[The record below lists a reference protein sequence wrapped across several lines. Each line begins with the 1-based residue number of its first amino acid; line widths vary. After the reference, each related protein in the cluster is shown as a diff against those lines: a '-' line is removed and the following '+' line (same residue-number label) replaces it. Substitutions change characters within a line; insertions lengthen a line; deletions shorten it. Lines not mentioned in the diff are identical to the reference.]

1 MTPTRRAGQR
11 GLSRTLILA
20 AAMLLLLGA
29 CQTDSKQQVMATD
42 KSQVEL
48 RAIQTRAFDTTDRN
62 LTIRNVI
69 ASLQDLGFVIDKAD
83 EQLGIISG
91 TKLSGYAM
99 RMTVTVRPRGKTQMA
114 VRSSAQYNL
123 VAVSD
128 AEPYQ
133 QFFAALSKAMFLT
146 ANDVD

>member
-1 MTPTRRAGQR
+1 MSMTDRRNLSVCAGVMALALAL
-11 GLSRTLILA
+11 LS
-20 AAMLLLLGA
+20 LGG
-29 CQTDSKQQVMATD
+29 CQTDSKQQVMAVD

-48 RAIQTRAFDTTDRN
+48 RAIQTRSFDTSDRN
-62 LTIRNVI
+62 LTIRTVI
-69 ASLQDLGFVIDKAD
+69 SSLQDLGFVIDKAD

-114 VRSSAQYNL
+114 VRASAQYNL

-146 ANDVD
+146 ANEVD